1 MFDRHSRKARRR
13 LLVDESMPEE
23 RAGLEE
29 NRVFNAAFELAEA
42 ARSLDRTAGIPNSS
56 GATAAVLGAGC
67 EALHSQADALER
79 IRSIAH
85 YELQSAATTE
95 SAKADADEL
104 YELLGS
110 TKRNLSAMAK
120 QLDRARELT
129 ARILE
134 DVPASR

>member
-1 MFDRHSRKARRR
+1 VLA
-13 LLVDESMPEE
+13 DEWMPED

-67 EALHSQADALER
+67 EALHSQADAIER
-79 IRSIAH
+79 IRSIARH
-85 YELQSAATTE
+85 ELQTAATTD
-95 SAKADADEL
+95 SAKADVDEL

-110 TKRNLSAMAK
+110 TKRNLSAMAT

-134 DVPASR
+134 DVPPDR